1 MTFNS
6 VKLINTNLSTGNVFK
21 DCPVNEV
28 IVNCKLDQQY
38 IDIIKQIEKVKKI
51 NKSFVETPILNQLS
65 YEVQSDRLKSL
76 NFKFNGDLFSTI
88 KKTIKKLDF

>member
-1 MTFNS
+1 MDVVTA
-6 VKLINTNLSTGNVFK
+6 NLKV
-21 DCPVNEV
+21 
-28 IVNCKLDQQY
+28 

-65 YEVQSDRLKSL
+65 YEVQSDRLDSL